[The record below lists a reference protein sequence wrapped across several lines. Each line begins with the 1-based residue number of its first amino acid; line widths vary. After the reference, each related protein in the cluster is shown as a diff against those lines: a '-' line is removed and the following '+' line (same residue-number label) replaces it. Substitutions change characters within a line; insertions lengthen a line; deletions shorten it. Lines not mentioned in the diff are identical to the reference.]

1 MVTKEMKPMNA
12 DTSRTQKRNLPTDSN
27 TSENVKRRRPRGVIV
42 CMNCRKRKIKCDK
55 QRPCSNCTRFNQAS
69 SCSYE
74 PQRDDERKEGF
85 FEIQFPMTVPQN
97 PGFRRSKIQNGD
109 VDRYPDSNR
118 INEYSTKPLDEV
130 SKPTSRIQGS
140 EPSEI
145 EILKERIQQIEQSL
159 QAGRPNYPI
168 FHPNARSVY
177 HDQRSSTLDP
187 ATQFVSTISSTTTSN
202 PSLISSKQEQNSPLT
217 IPTAP
222 RLFNSLD
229 GQHINGFPTFPPLS
243 HHFTVHDDAIR
254 KGEHRSTSIQGAMR
268 PETGNRPSLASND
281 IYQGRNQVK
290 TSQLKS
296 PAQGSIGNLPYLIG
310 TNLYSQESDTINF
323 YEGYSSVHYKDHL
336 RRLNFGPFAWSS
348 LMKRDV
354 GLRTVWDYV
363 VSKKEKILNRGHSAA
378 LMFAQPT
385 GEVSDENT
393 ETLFSIGKDS
403 DQLEQQF
410 QRRALQTDGVDD
422 MMPYKTIIQAR
433 QNAHKQKALL
443 NKHALPL
450 GLTVYDGRL
459 DRELQLIEK
468 IEVVLPKKRV
478 LWKLIHRFFQSMYT
492 YMPFI
497 DEDYFR
503 QDLERIIGPQSF
515 EDVSIAHIKIEKKLD
530 LATVGILLII
540 LRLAYLSLFS
550 NNSSLNEFIL
560 NNAHPNKENML
571 VQYLMK
577 NPININ
583 TIDVASLCLD
593 QFQVLRRSNFT
604 VLQLA
609 LFLRLYHTYAPEDG
623 DGADGG
629 DSQVLNS
636 VLIQSAF
643 SLGMNREPDE
653 QYTDPKMNH
662 LIRKIW
668 IFLVASDL
676 HLSYSFGN
684 PITIGDMHYDIN
696 PPACDPGSENLR
708 DKAKDWASTNRL
720 NWCLK
725 LSPKLRNILQCAL
738 NIKGRTAL
746 PKLCEDISEFELNLH
761 SDIGS
766 INDFIVCTGMDEL
779 EVANRNMK
787 VKVYLALKSFLIS
800 IFFHLYLHYE
810 EHDLDVSFFY
820 LKKSLLTTIGDI
832 MPHYVTLLG
841 ESEVI
846 SDMIINPTLEMTIH
860 KSNQINLSIIVRV
873 NFLIFHLKQ
882 SKDHERLCKVDSSYF
897 TYFQLLCQLSSA
909 VTRAAEF
916 TISAISKLSNHY
928 YYAWRITRG
937 QTYLLKTITLTQFY
951 EDNYHKASQIYSTRY
966 KPEQIRELVGIC
978 EKTLSDFSH
987 TEFCTYGFA
996 KHMKEDLYRCNEMP
1010 TGSISTSIS
1019 TPINTPD
1026 KTSTNAEID
1035 KIWLQV
1041 LSIKHNTSLTGNLQ
1055 DTPLTSKA
1063 PLPLSWDLDDMTS
1076 QTHKTNGSNLGDSLH
1091 EVDRTGYDMEMANRF
1106 DIFSEMP
1113 FEDMLDL

>member
-1 MVTKEMKPMNA
+1 MKPMNA
-12 DTSRTQKRNLPTDSN
+12 DASQTHKRNLTTDSN
-27 TSENVKRRRPRGVIV
+27 ISENVKRRRPRGVIV

-74 PQRDDERKEGF
+74 PQRNDDGKDGF
-85 FEIQFPMTVPQN
+85 FEIQFPITAPQDS
-97 PGFRRSKIQNGD
+97 GFGRSKKQNGD
-109 VDRYPDSNR
+109 VERYPVSNR
-118 INEYSTKPLDEV
+118 ISECNTKTLDEV
-130 SKPTSRIQGS
+130 SDSSSKIQGS

-145 EILKERIQQIEQSL
+145 DILKERIQQIEQSL
-159 QAGRPNYPI
+159 QATRLNYPI
-168 FHPNARSVY
+168 FHPNARSFY
-177 HDQRSSTLDP
+177 HDQRSSNLGPSTHS
-187 ATQFVSTISSTTTSN
+187 VSTFPSTSTSN
-202 PSLISSKQEQNSPLT
+202 LSLISSKQEQNSPLT

-222 RLFNSLD
+222 RLLNSLD
-229 GQHINGFPTFPPLS
+229 GQPINGFTSFPPLS

-254 KGEHRSTSIQGAMR
+254 KGEYHSTSLQAAMR
-268 PETGNRPSLASND
+268 PEAGNKPSLLSSN
-281 IYQGRNQVK
+281 IYQQRSHQVETPK
-290 TSQLKS
+290 LEST
-296 PAQGSIGNLPYLIG
+296 AQGSIGDLPYLIG
-310 TNLYSQESDTINF
+310 TNLFSRESDTINF
-323 YEGYSSVHYKDHL
+323 YEGYSSIHYKDHL

-363 VSKKEKILNRGHSAA
+363 VSKKEKILNKGHSAA

-393 ETLFSIGKDS
+393 ETLFSTGKDS

-422 MMPYKTIIQAR
+422 MIPYKTIIQAR

-459 DRELQLIEK
+459 DCELQLIEK

-515 EDVSIAHIKIEKKLD
+515 EDVSISHIKIEKKLD
-530 LATVGILLII
+530 LATIGILLII

-560 NNAHPNKENML
+560 NSAHPNKENAL

-636 VLIQSAF
+636 VLIQTAF

-684 PITIGDMHYDIN
+684 PITIDDMHYDIN
-696 PPACDPGSENLR
+696 PPVCDPGSENLR
-708 DKAKDWASTNRL
+708 DKSKDWASTNRL

-725 LSPKLRNILQCAL
+725 LSPKLRHILQCAL
-738 NIKGRTAL
+738 NIKGRTSL

-761 SDIGS
+761 NDIGS

-779 EVANRNMK
+779 AVANRNMK

-810 EHDLDVSFFY
+810 ENDPDVSFFY

-882 SKDHERLCKVDSSYF
+882 SRDHERLCKVDSSYF

-916 TISAISKLSNHY
+916 TISAISKLSNRY

-966 KPEQIRELVGIC
+966 KPDQIRELVGIC

-1010 TGSISTSIS
+1010 TGSMSTSIT

-1035 KIWLQV
+1035 KLWLQV

-1055 DTPLTSKA
+1055 DNPLTSKA
-1063 PLPLSWDLDDMTS
+1063 PLPLPWDLGDMTS
-1076 QTHKTNGSNLGDSLH
+1076 QTQKTNESNVGDNLH
-1091 EVDRTGYDMEMANRF
+1091 EVDRTGFDMEMANRF